1 MSYSFILYILSYTY
15 SFAAAEFLRVNL
27 GYQIYN
33 SRGGFLT
40 KEYIFPILSLNIHKF
55 TFHARQS
62 MATIRYAAH
71 VLYFP
76 HLPENII
83 PVTSTFNPSPTFQSS
98 IIGLS
103 IDLVFAEIS
112 RHCI

>member
-1 MSYSFILYILSYTY
+1 MCSSAT
-15 SFAAAEFLRVNL
+15 AEFLGAKL

-40 KEYIFPILSLNIHKF
+40 REYIFPVLSLNIHKF
-55 TFHARQS
+55 TSHARQS
-62 MATIRYAAH
+62 MATIRYAVH

-83 PVTSTFNPSPTFQSS
+83 PVTLTFKPDHPDLPTLNYR
-98 IIGLS
+98 IIDRFG
-103 IDLVFAEIS
+103 I
-112 RHCI
+112 C